1 MGMAPTDS
9 QKTRLWIALG
19 VIIVVALV
27 WWLAET
33 GAVDLGPLSN
43 LVASAERSPLLN
55 FEGVTGRYLLYTMP
69 IGAAVVVVARMVI
82 GLKSFGLF
90 TPMLMAMAFLQTGPI
105 AGPIIVALA
114 IGAGLVMA
122 PILKQLK
129 MARVG
134 FLAGL
139 MAVVTILLIA
149 LMPYLESA
157 LWVTAFPVVVT
168 ALAVERWWVVWEG
181 EGLWDAFKIAVS
193 TMFIA
198 IVIELVVLSP
208 PVEMLV
214 SFSPMLAAVT
224 GGVISVACGLYRGLR
239 LTEFGRFAAV
249 RADN

>member
-1 MGMAPTDS
+1 MAPTGD
-9 QKTRLWIALG
+9 QKVRLWVALG
-19 VIIVVALV
+19 VIIVVALL

-33 GAVDLGPLSN
+33 GVVDLGPLTG
-43 LVASAERSPLLN
+43 LVASAERSPLLR

-105 AGPIIVALA
+105 AGPIILALA
-114 IGAGLVMA
+114 IGAGLIMA

-149 LMPYLESA
+149 IMPFLKSA

-181 EGLWDAFKIAVS
+181 EGLWDAFKIAIS

-198 IVIELVVLSP
+198 IAIELVVLSP
-208 PVEMLV
+208 PVEALV

-224 GGVISVACGLYRGLR
+224 GGVISVASGLYRGLR
-239 LTEFGRFAAV
+239 LTELTRFAAV
-249 RADN
+249 RNES